1 MVSSTVLRT
10 AMVGGGGLV
19 KRIRQSY
26 SMYEIGGNQATGGV
40 IEGWG
45 RGGEM
50 GMKIRSSEE
59 LNELR
64 MLENEM
70 RPFQFNDISTNSN
83 KKIES
88 YKHID
93 LPTHLETQ
101 RKQVLTFKKSRARQ
115 NINLAK
121 NIKHNL
127 KQSNITTYA
136 PRKHSLSKIEE
147 NLFEDDEEYREQTR
161 RTV

>member
-1 MVSSTVLRT
+1 
-10 AMVGGGGLV
+10 
-19 KRIRQSY
+19 
-26 SMYEIGGNQATGGV
+26 
-40 IEGWG
+40 
-45 RGGEM
+45 M

-88 YKHID
+88 YKHIA

-121 NIKHNL
+121 TIKHNL
-127 KQSNITTYA
+127 KPSNITTYA

-147 NLFEDDEEYREQTR
+147 NLFEDDEEY
-161 RTV
+161 